1 MSLSQLVGQY
11 LHDTAA
17 HVNKKISLQEY
28 KTWASGF
35 LFEALKHQRY
45 GQSFCNKFD
54 IRDNILFYT
63 NQIDYADQYIKEHY
77 VE

>member
-1 MSLSQLVGQY
+1 MSIGHMVNQY
-11 LHDTAA
+11 LHDTGT
-17 HVNKKISLQEY
+17 HKNVKITSSEY
-28 KTWASGF
+28 TAWSSGF
-35 LFEALKHQRY
+35 LFDALKHQRY

-63 NQIDYADQYIKEHY
+63 NQVEFADRYIKKNY